1 MAMPRL
7 FQLLSSGQDP
17 ILSLQRLSTGTNIFG
32 AAIKV
37 NRVGLI
43 LGLIVG
49 SVLLGGCKSSEGDPN
64 YSTEV
69 KMTAEQKEKM
79 EADAKNRPAPGT
91 VDKNTGLP
99 LGEPGKI
106 KSAPGKS
113 H

>member
-1 MAMPRL
+1 ML
-7 FQLLSSGQDP
+7 KHFQLRSSGQDP
-17 ILSLQRLSTGTNIFG
+17 ILSPPQLSTGINISG

-37 NRVGLI
+37 NRLGLI
-43 LGLIVG
+43 LGITVG
-49 SVLLGGCKSSEGDPN
+49 CILLGGCKSGDGDPN

>member
-1 MAMPRL
+1 
-7 FQLLSSGQDP
+7 
-17 ILSLQRLSTGTNIFG
+17 
-32 AAIKV
+32 
-37 NRVGLI
+37 
-43 LGLIVG
+43 
-49 SVLLGGCKSSEGDPN
+49 
-64 YSTEV
+64 
-69 KMTAEQKEKM
+69 MTAEQKEKM